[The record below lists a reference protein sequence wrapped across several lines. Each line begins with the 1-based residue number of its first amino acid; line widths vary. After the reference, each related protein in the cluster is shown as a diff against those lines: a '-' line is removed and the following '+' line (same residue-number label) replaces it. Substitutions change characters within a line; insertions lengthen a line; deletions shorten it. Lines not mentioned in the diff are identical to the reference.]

1 MVRVDMSECSD
12 PSAVSRLIGSGVG
25 FKDSERGGILTEGIR
40 KNPYTVIL
48 LDEIEKAD
56 PAVHTLLLQML
67 DEGRLTDGLG
77 RPVDC
82 RNAVI
87 VMTSNVGSDQIR
99 REHGLGFTSPS
110 GKELSSV
117 QVRKAVERELG
128 RHFPPEFLNRL
139 DAILMLDANA
149 ILIFNPLSRECLRL
163 IARKMLSRL
172 VYQVEA
178 TDAAVDFLVDEGYEP
193 AMGARPLRRAV
204 QRYVSEPLAE
214 AVIQGYVSKNDRVVA
229 DFVDGHFTLK
239 SAGWSVDLGPPS
251 AR

>member
-12 PSAVSRLIGSGVG
+12 PSAVSRLIGFGVG
-25 FKDSERGGILTEGIR
+25 FKDSKGGGILTEGIR
-40 KNPYTVIL
+40 KNPYTLIL
-48 LDEIEKAD
+48 LDEMEKAD
-56 PAVHTLLLQML
+56 PAVHPLLLQML

-99 REHGLGFTSPS
+99 REHGLGFTFPS

-139 DAILMLDANA
+139 DA

-193 AMGARPLRRAV
+193 AMGPRPLRRAV

-239 SAGWSVDLGPPS
+239 SARWSVDLGPPS